1 MTSRQTAFIAVCHHS
16 TNKDIKREQKEQH
29 IISLPKN
36 LSILLLLK
44 LIVYKNHKRIPY
56 YQQITRQ

>member
-16 TNKDIKREQKEQH
+16 TNTDIKREQKEQH
-29 IISLPKN
+29 TIFLPEN

-44 LIVYKNHKRIPY
+44 FIVYKNHKHIHY
-56 YQQITRQ
+56 YKQITEQ

>member
-29 IISLPKN
+29 TIFLPKN

-44 LIVYKNHKRIPY
+44 FIVYKNHKRIHY
-56 YQQITRQ
+56 YKQITEQ

>member
-16 TNKDIKREQKEQH
+16 TDKDIKREQKEQH
-29 IISLPKN
+29 TIVLPKN

-44 LIVYKNHKRIPY
+44 FIVYIHY
-56 YQQITRQ
+56 CQQITGQ